1 MAKKTK
7 AQKKSGG
14 MREKAKKRAERNMSR
29 GSNFK
34 LDLPEGVSTYA
45 PNSTG
50 PYNWDIIPYVVQSSN
65 HPEVEKGEMWYQRT
79 YYVHHNLGEDG
90 NKSVVCPRSV
100 NKPCPICEHVREL
113 FNSEDEDDR
122 ELAKTMKAKE
132 RELYNVID
140 LDDQDSGVKIME
152 YSYHLFGK
160 ILDEEINEADDEVA
174 DFAEL
179 ENGKT
184 LKVKFRKK
192 KLGQNPFYEA
202 KSIDFEDREDYDE
215 DILEDTYD
223 LDSLLIINSYDE
235 LTKLVSGS
243 EDLDDNEEEKEEE
256 EEEEE
261 EEKPKKKGKKSSSD
275 KKSSSSKKPSKK
287 KKDDDDD
294 DDEEEEEEE
303 ESKKKSKSKKA
314 GNKPTG
320 SKKKKGKSKNKCP
333 AGGEFGVDTNEFDEC
348 QDCDLWTDCED
359 ANQQNEDE
367 EDED

>member
-7 AQKKSGG
+7 PQKKSGG
-14 MREKAKKRAERNMSR
+14 MREKAKKKAERNMNR

-34 LDLPEGVSTYA
+34 LDLPEGVELYQ

-50 PYNWDIIPYVVQSSN
+50 PYHWDIIPYVVQSST

-100 NKPCPICEHVREL
+100 NKPCPICEHVRGL

-132 RELYNVID
+132 RELFNIID
-140 LDDQDSGVKIME
+140 LDNQDDGVRIME

-160 ILDEEINEADDEVA
+160 ILDEEINEADEEVA

-179 ENGKT
+179 EGGKT

-202 KSIDFEDREDYDE
+202 KSIDFEDREDYDD
-215 DILEDTYD
+215 DILEEVYD
-223 LDSLLIINSYDE
+223 LDNLLIIRSYDE
-235 LTKLVSGS
+235 LTKLVAGAEEI
-243 EDLDDNEEEKEEE
+243 EDEESEEKEPEDEE

-261 EEKPKKKGKKSSSD
+261 EEKPKKKGKSSSAK
-275 KKSSSSKKPSKK
+275 KKSSSGKKSSK

-294 DDEEEEEEE
+294 DDDEEEKEN
-303 ESKKKSKSKKA
+303 KSKKA
-314 GNKPTG
+314 GRKPTG
-320 SKKKKGKSKNKCP
+320 KKKKGKDKNKCP

-348 QDCDLWTDCED
+348 KDCDLWTACED
-359 ANQQNEDE
+359 ANQQNEDDDE
-367 EDED
+367 E